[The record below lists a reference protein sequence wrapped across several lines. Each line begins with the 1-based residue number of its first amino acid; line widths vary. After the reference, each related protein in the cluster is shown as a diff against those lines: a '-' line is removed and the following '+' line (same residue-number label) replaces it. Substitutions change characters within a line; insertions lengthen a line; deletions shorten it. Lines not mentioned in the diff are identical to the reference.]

1 MNDLIFWCK
10 WSTQTNWVVNFSGQP
25 TFFCFSSKFTV
36 KPSMSLSM
44 FELTPNAF
52 SIARWNKLHFAS
64 ARAFVYLK
72 MFAVHNRAHKN
83 CVLMLSLCT
92 AAKIS
97 AKMPLC
103 QAVYKIQIRT
113 NPQCFMSTI
122 AIFNSLFFKA
132 IPCKSVQ
139 YWVPMFKLQASFGE
153 SSLHVFL
160 FWLWQ
165 GCLGPLVKY
174 LQCWDWKKIIYT

>member
-10 WSTQTNWVVNFSGQP
+10 WSTQTNWVINFSGQP

-44 FELTPNAF
+44 FKLTPNAF
-52 SIARWNKLHFAS
+52 SIAGWNKLHFAS

-92 AAKIS
+92 GAKIS

-113 NPQCFMSTI
+113 NPQCLMLVI
-122 AIFNSLFFKA
+122 ATFNSLYSKQYHVSRSNIGFLCPSYMLRFERA
-132 IPCKSVQ
+132 PC
-139 YWVPMFKLQASFGE
+139 M
-153 SSLHVFL
+153 FL

-165 GCLGPLVKY
+165 AHFRTVRIKSTIPELKEN
-174 LQCWDWKKIIYT
+174 YT